1 MTFLYCNGISKAL
14 VFDSQTFVSSVDTK
28 LNPYSNSDLEPE
40 FQVIEEIGKEDIDA
54 ARIETIYSKKGTLS
68 LSYFNREKNRVEFTV
83 YYIKRDSLTDE
94 KNTKVD

>member
-1 MTFLYCNGISKAL
+1 
-14 VFDSQTFVSSVDTK
+14 
-28 LNPYSNSDLEPE
+28 
-40 FQVIEEIGKEDIDA
+40 VIEKIGKEDIDA